1 MIVIASPSASV
12 EAIAYETVDPTLN
25 YLLVRGF
32 GLKTGA
38 TFPQTVKSITV
49 VLVAPYLS
57 VAVNVTVVVPAVV
70 GVPEKVFVAELNVIP
85 GGRADEVIEPESKSV
100 KTFPGSV

>member
-1 MIVIASPSASV
+1 MVIASPSASV

-38 TFPQTVKSITV
+38 KFPQTVKSITV

>member
-1 MIVIASPSASV
+1 MVIASPSASV